1 MTTIRHRSVLT
12 GGTET
17 PAWVRPALRAEDGD
31 GQQSRATRAGATC
44 WVESGTVGPVGRR
57 ARRLVVVSLNGL
69 CNLVDRFAYHPA
81 VIRATRVLPRWWR
94 CDLGRLAVL
103 LDDKWESGTGGTIP
117 APSAAM
123 DAQRPRQTD
132 LVLGPL
138 HALGCYTV
146 KEAMPISTR

>member
-1 MTTIRHRSVLT
+1 M
-12 GGTET
+12 
-17 PAWVRPALRAEDGD
+17 A
-31 GQQSRATRAGATC
+31 
-44 WVESGTVGPVGRR
+44 
-57 ARRLVVVSLNGL
+57 RLVVVALNGL
-69 CNLVDRFAYHPA
+69 CGLVDRFAYHPA

-123 DAQRPRQTD
+123 DAKRPRQTD

-146 KEAMPISTR
+146 KEAMPISTRRWRTCASKCTPIAIERASPSITYLPKKHGKLAMFH